1 MTNYILAAAL
11 AALVSAAAY
20 GAGHSR
26 IDVAAIYFP
35 SWHSDDHYS
44 TWFGEGWNEWTLLNE
59 DKPRFPG
66 HEINRPEWGA
76 FDEADPKWMARQIDA
91 AADHGITVFIFDWY
105 WYNGVQIL
113 QRPVE
118 ETLPKTPNRK
128 RIKYALMWAN
138 HTWMNIFPL
147 GYNQPQMPM
156 LTIRH
161 SAADFQRMMAHCI
174 KVHFRQPNYWRVN
187 GALYFS
193 LFQPAEFINQL
204 GGAEKAKAVL
214 DAARAQ
220 VRKAGLGEVHFAGFV
235 WDAETARLCEQ
246 AGFDSLTSYN
256 CAAAGHLP
264 DQPTEE
270 YDRMAARHEDMWKSG
285 DSSRLPYSPVVT
297 AGWDVTPRW
306 DPKAPWPPAVD
317 GYPYTPLAINNTP
330 AKFGALCSKARAFA
344 ETSAKHPPAV
354 TVNSW
359 NEWTEGGAILPGTRF
374 GSGYL
379 DELKKAFSD

>member
-1 MTNYILAAAL
+1 MTNCILAAAL
-11 AALVSAAAY
+11 IFLLSAAAT
-20 GAGHSR
+20 GAAR
-26 IDVAAIYFP
+26 PRVDVAAIYFP
-35 SWHSDDHYS
+35 SWHNDDHYS
-44 TWFGEGWNEWTLLNE
+44 TWFGENWNEWKLLND

-66 HEINRPEWGA
+66 HEINRPEWGD
-76 FDEADPKWMARQIDA
+76 FDEADPKTMARQIDT

-138 HTWMNIFPL
+138 HTWANVFPL
-147 GYNQPQMPM
+147 AYNQTAQPM
-156 LTIRH
+156 LPIRH
-161 SAADFQRMMAHCI
+161 SAEDFQRMMAHCI

-204 GGAEKAKAVL
+204 GGPAKAKAVL
-214 DAARAQ
+214 EAARVE
-220 VRKAGLGEVHFAGFV
+220 VRKAGLGEMHFAGFA
-235 WDAETARLCEQ
+235 WDANIARMSEE
-246 AGFDSLTSYN
+246 AGFDSLTTYC

-264 DQPTEE
+264 DQPIEE
-270 YDRMAARHEDMWKSG
+270 YDRMAARHEDLWKAG
-285 DSSRLPYSPVVT
+285 DSTRLPYCPVVT

-306 DPKAPWPPAVD
+306 DPKAPWPPAQNE
-317 GYPYTPLAINNTP
+317 YPYTPMAVNNTP
-330 AKFGALCSKARAFA
+330 AKFGALCRKARAFA
-344 ETSAKHPPAV
+344 EASPKHPPAV
-354 TVNSW
+354 VVNSW